1 MGANQGAAAYGGMEQ
16 QVNLEMQY
24 FRDFYEYAMNN
35 QDYFM
40 NLI

>member
-16 QVNLEMQY
+16 QVQY